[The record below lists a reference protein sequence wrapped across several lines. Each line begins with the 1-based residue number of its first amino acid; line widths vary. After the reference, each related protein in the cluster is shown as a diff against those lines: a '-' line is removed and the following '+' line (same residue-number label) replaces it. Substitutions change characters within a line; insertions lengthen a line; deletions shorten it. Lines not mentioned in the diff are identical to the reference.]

1 MDSDNFVVIVGIIAL
16 SILFAAALAFHILR

>member
-1 MDSDNFVVIVGIIAL
+1 MDSDNFVIFVGLIAV